1 MVSLRTILSKKMPD
15 GSQPEEPFD
24 AMAFAYQQTEWYNN
38 AEGHLDQEDG
48 YDCPICRNKGYLRV
62 VTEEGGI
69 PNAWMRPC
77 QCQKVRQSIRQMRR
91 SGLQHIIQDYTFAKF
106 QATEPWQQKLK
117 AAAQAYAQSLEGWF
131 FFGGQSGSGKT
142 HLCTAICRKALHQGK
157 QVRYML
163 WRDDV
168 SRIKAVANQGEEYN
182 AAIAPYKHAELLY
195 IDDLFKTGRSFDSRS
210 PRQAPHHRLQRVRAG
225 RPDPDR
231 RVPGRPHRRAGQEP
245 LRAWPGPGEELSS
258 AGVGCEKSLPP
269 KRKAL

>member
-1 MVSLRTILSKKMPD
+1 MVSLRTILSKKMPT

-24 AMAFAYQQTEWYNN
+24 AMAFAHQQTEWYNN

-117 AAAQAYAQSLEGWF
+117 GRRPGLRPEPGGLVLLRRAVRQREDASLHRHLPQGPAPGQAG
-131 FFGGQSGSGKT
+131 
-142 HLCTAICRKALHQGK
+142 ALHA
-157 QVRYML
+157 L
-163 WRDDV
+163 
-168 SRIKAVANQGEEYN
+168 
-182 AAIAPYKHAELLY
+182 
-195 IDDLFKTGRSFDSRS
+195 
-210 PRQAPHHRLQRVRAG
+210 AG
-225 RPDPDR
+225 RREPHQGRGQPGGGVQR
-231 RVPGRPHRRAGQEP
+231 RHRP
-245 LRAWPGPGEELSS
+245 L
-258 AGVGCEKSLPP
+258 
-269 KRKAL
+269 

>member
-1 MVSLRTILSKKMPD
+1 MVSLRTILSKKMPT

-24 AMAFAYQQTEWYNN
+24 AMAFAHQQTEWYNN

-142 HLCTAICRKALHQGK
+142 HLCTAICRQALHQGR
-157 QVRYML
+157 QVATC
-163 WRDDV
+163 
-168 SRIKAVANQGEEYN
+168 SGG
-182 AAIAPYKHAELLY
+182 
-195 IDDLFKTGRSFDSRS
+195 TT
-210 PRQAPHHRLQRVRAG
+210 
-225 RPDPDR
+225 
-231 RVPGRPHRRAGQEP
+231 
-245 LRAWPGPGEELSS
+245 
-258 AGVGCEKSLPP
+258 
-269 KRKAL
+269 

>member
-1 MVSLRTILSKKMPD
+1 
-15 GSQPEEPFD
+15 
-24 AMAFAYQQTEWYNN
+24 
-38 AEGHLDQEDG
+38 
-48 YDCPICRNKGYLRV
+48 
-62 VTEEGGI
+62 
-69 PNAWMRPC
+69 MRPC

-91 SGLQHIIQDYTFAKF
+91 SGLQHIIQDYTFARF

-142 HLCTAICRKALHQGK
+142 HLCTAICRQALHQGR

-210 PRQAPHHRLQRVRAG
+210 PRPTTADVNVAFEILNYRYTAKLPTIVSSECVLDDLIQIDESLAG
-225 RPDPDR
+225 RIAERAKNLFELGGTGGRTIACGDR
-231 RVPGRPHRRAGQEP
+231 AQTEPSPEEKGSVFTRCFGNAPG
-245 LRAWPGPGEELSS
+245 
-258 AGVGCEKSLPP
+258 
-269 KRKAL
+269 

>member
-1 MVSLRTILSKKMPD
+1 
-15 GSQPEEPFD
+15 
-24 AMAFAYQQTEWYNN
+24 
-38 AEGHLDQEDG
+38 
-48 YDCPICRNKGYLRV
+48 
-62 VTEEGGI
+62 
-69 PNAWMRPC
+69 MRPC

-210 PRQAPHHRLQRVRAG
+210 PRPTTADVNVAFEILNYRYTAKLPTIVSSECVLDDLIQIDESLAG
-225 RPDPDR
+225 RIAERAKNLFELGPDR
-231 RVPGRPHRRAGQEP
+231 GKNYR
-245 LRAWPGPGEELSS
+245 LRG
-258 AGVGCEKSLPP
+258 
-269 KRKAL
+269 

>member
-1 MVSLRTILSKKMPD
+1 MTDDGFFTDDFVEEDAHWFAAGGTLRRNGLCPPAD
-15 GSQPEEPFD
+15 RVV
-24 AMAFAYQQTEWYNN
+24 QQRR
-38 AEGHLDQEDG
+38 EGHLDQEDG

-142 HLCTAICRKALHQGK
+142 HLCTAICRKALHQGR

-182 AAIAPYKHAELLY
+182 AAIAP
-195 IDDLFKTGRSFDSRS
+195 ISTRSCCTSTTCSRPAAAS
-210 PRQAPHHRLQRVRAG
+210 TAAAPAPPRQT
-225 RPDPDR
+225 
-231 RVPGRPHRRAGQEP
+231 
-245 LRAWPGPGEELSS
+245 
-258 AGVGCEKSLPP
+258 
-269 KRKAL
+269 

>member
-1 MVSLRTILSKKMPD
+1 MVSLRTILSKKMPT

-24 AMAFAYQQTEWYNN
+24 AMAFAHQQTEWYNN

-142 HLCTAICRKALHQGK
+142 HLCTAICRQALHQGR

-210 PRQAPHHRLQRVRAG
+210 PRPTTADVNVAFEILNYRYTAKLPTIV
-225 RPDPDR
+225 
-231 RVPGRPHRRAGQEP
+231 
-245 LRAWPGPGEELSS
+245 SS
-258 AGVGCEKSLPP
+258 ECVLDDLIQIDVHNRKLAIVGVKG
-269 KRKAL
+269 